1 MQLCKTI
8 YKTIL
13 STKAT
18 LFPNFLPYGCF
29 AYNYFSIS
37 CNSFLKIQKK
47 ALFFSEKLR

>member
-1 MQLCKTI
+1 MQDHLQDN
-8 YKTIL
+8 
-13 STKAT
+13 SPPKAT